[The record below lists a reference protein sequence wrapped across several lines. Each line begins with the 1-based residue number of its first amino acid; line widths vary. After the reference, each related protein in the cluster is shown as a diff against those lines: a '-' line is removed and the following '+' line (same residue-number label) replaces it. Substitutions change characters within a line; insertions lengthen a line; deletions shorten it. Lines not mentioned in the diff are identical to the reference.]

1 MMGNLDIK
9 MFKAYNSTSNFVVIY
24 NRRVIGGLADRMAI
38 IVHIHFDP
46 DPAACASFGYKT
58 PPYASYLRP
67 AYLFNG
73 GTFFVNM

>member
-1 MMGNLDIK
+1 MMKSMDLKVI
-9 MFKAYNSTSNFVVIY
+9 KAYNSTSNFVVNY
-24 NRRVIGGLADRMAI
+24 NRGLIGGLADRMAF

-46 DPAACASFGYKT
+46 DLAACASFGHKT

-73 GTFFVNM
+73 GTFFT